1 MQGNKLGD
9 SYGLL
14 LDLYGGMDKIVAVD
28 VGGDNM
34 DMYFGD
40 KSPPDWILSQK

>member
-9 SYGLL
+9 SYSLL

-28 VGGDNM
+28 VGG
-34 DMYFGD
+34 YFGD